1 MEEIIATMTP
11 GQTFLVFLGTL
22 LILANFINTVG
33 SAVEK
38 IAKAKKA
45 AQAPNAEQDRQLK
58 ELQEWRKEV
67 DRKLA
72 NDKNQLA
79 DIQDGLQAVFQGQL
93 AMLDHC
99 LDGNNVKQMQDA
111 KTVLQH
117 HLITHK

>member
-1 MEEIIATMTP
+1 MENLSPGEIIA
-11 GQTFLVFLGTL
+11 FACCLV
-22 LILANFINTVG
+22 LAVAGFINTVG
-33 SAVEK
+33 SALEK

-67 DRKLA
+67 DRKLN
-72 NDKNQLA
+72 NDKEQLA
-79 DIQDGLQAVFQGQL
+79 AIQDGLQAVFQGQL

-111 KTVLQH
+111 KAVLQH

>member
-1 MEEIIATMTP
+1 MDNLTP
-11 GQTFLVFLGTL
+11 GQIVALVCG
-22 LILANFINTVG
+22 LILAAAGAVNTLG
-33 SAVEK
+33 SAAEK
-38 IAKAKKA
+38 IAKAWRA
-45 AQAPNAEQDRQLK
+45 AKAPNDEQDRQLK

-72 NDKNQLA
+72 SDKTQLS

-99 LDGNNVKQMQDA
+99 LDGNNIKQMQDA

>member
-1 MEEIIATMTP
+1 MENYTP
-11 GQTFLVFLGTL
+11 GEIVAFVLCLV
-22 LILANFINTVG
+22 LAVAGFVNTVG
-33 SAVEK
+33 SALEK

-45 AQAPNAEQDRQLK
+45 AQAPNEEQDRQLK

>member
-1 MEEIIATMTP
+1 MEQYTP
-11 GQTFLVFLGTL
+11 GEIFAFACCLV
-22 LILANFINTVG
+22 LAVAGFINTVG

-38 IAKAKKA
+38 IAKARKA
-45 AQAPNAEQDRQLK
+45 AQAPNEEQDRQLK

-67 DRKLA
+67 DRKLN
-72 NDKNQLA
+72 NDKDQLDA
-79 DIQDGLQAVFQGQL
+79 IQDGLQAIFQGQL

-111 KTVLQH
+111 KAALQH